1 MDGLLLPHVED
12 ILFTGP
18 EKPIRHVNR
27 DMEKL
32 RAGDL
37 EILTEKTPI
46 IATGLLTERNQQGDA
61 ILSQEHYIK
70 ELQTMNIDNC
80 IEDVKI

>member
-1 MDGLLLPHVED
+1 
-12 ILFTGP
+12 
-18 EKPIRHVNR
+18 
-27 DMEKL
+27 MEKL